1 MPTEETSIIADDL
14 ELYQTTQRDI
24 YNILIRKVRNRLFWV
39 AVCFLASDLLALAI
53 LDAISA
59 ETVGASLIVP
69 VIIAGLGFLALK
81 EPLLATVVAA
91 MVIVG
96 VWIYIIAIIG
106 ARGAMSG
113 WLVRAITIFLVLS
126 AFREASEAIKIR
138 KELKANG
145 RL

>member
-53 LDAISA
+53 MDAISA

-81 EPLLATVVAA
+81 EPLLATVVAT

>member
-81 EPLLATVVAA
+81 EPLLATVVAT